1 MLDTGFTARIALT
14 IMLAGGFAVAPVQ
27 AQPAAE
33 VATLDA
39 DAAAAMDKMG
49 ASLRTLKTFE
59 VMSQARLEQSFE
71 SGLTLDYRQDTSF
84 LVQMPDR
91 MVVDITT
98 DKAHRKVYYD
108 GKQMTIL
115 GLTAARYI
123 TVPMTGSISDV
134 LSRAYNELGLDFPLQ
149 DLFRWGSPSAVA
161 ERPSEGFRVG
171 DSMVRGQKVGH
182 YAFRTSDVAFQIWM
196 TEGDVRLP
204 LRLVIVQREEPKL
217 RYSTELIWNLEPKV
231 APGSFTFA
239 PRPGDKPVDIE
250 AVKAAAR

>member
-1 MLDTGFTARIALT
+1 MLGTGIAARIALT
-14 IMLAGGFAVAPVQ
+14 VMLAGGFAMAPVQ

-33 VATLDA
+33 AAILDA
-39 DAAAAMDKMG
+39 DAAAALDKMG

-59 VMSQARLEQSFE
+59 VMSEARLEQSFE

-91 MVVDITT
+91 MMVEITT

-108 GKQMTIL
+108 GKQMTIV

-134 LSRAYNELGLDFPLQ
+134 LTRAYNELGLDFPLQ

-204 LRLVIVQREEPKL
+204 LRMVITQREEPKL

-231 APGSFTFA
+231 AANSFTFS

-250 AVKAAAR
+250 AVKAAAQ